1 MQNINDYP
9 MVLKASDIAEILRVS
24 EPKAYAMMEE
34 PSFPLIRSGRTKRV
48 LRDNFMEW
56 LVNET

>member
-9 MVLKASDIAEILRVS
+9 LILKASDIAEILRVS
-24 EPKAYAMMEE
+24 KPKAYEIMEE

-56 LVNET
+56 LENEF